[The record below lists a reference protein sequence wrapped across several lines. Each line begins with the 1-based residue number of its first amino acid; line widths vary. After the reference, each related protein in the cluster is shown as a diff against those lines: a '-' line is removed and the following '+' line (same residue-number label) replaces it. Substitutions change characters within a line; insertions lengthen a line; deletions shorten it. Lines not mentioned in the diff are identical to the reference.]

1 MRSRLQF
8 SGKRPNMKGKK
19 NQYANLMTNPCQK
32 PINSSQPL
40 SQSKHILNHVNIDL
54 MSKINKT
61 NLEVRNSM
69 NNENIEFI
77 SRIYIHRISWVY
89 ITYKLE
95 WGFLVLIN
103 IFRMKPFV

>member
-1 MRSRLQF
+1 
-8 SGKRPNMKGKK
+8 MKEKK

-40 SQSKHILNHVNIDL
+40 WQSKHILNHVNIDL

-69 NNENIEFI
+69 NNENIGFI

-103 IFRMKPFV
+103 ILRNETFCLNSTSSKYTDMEF

>member
-1 MRSRLQF
+1 
-8 SGKRPNMKGKK
+8 MKEKK

-69 NNENIEFI
+69 NNE
-77 SRIYIHRISWVY
+77 
-89 ITYKLE
+89 